1 VRRDLYV
8 QHNKPKRLFAR
19 ELGKNARRSLAA
31 DQLKAS
37 LACVEA
43 KTQPR
48 STQSPAQ
55 IRALVEHLKAL
66 LDYRARIGI
75 YPLWT
80 LVAISVLAHLCGA
93 PRGQKDLAKFACGL
107 NQAPRAARAPPW
119 ACAGNARANI
129 RRPASPLFAG

>member
-43 KTQPR
+43 KTLPR

-55 IRALVEHLKAL
+55 LRALVEHLKAL

-80 LVAISVLAHLCGA
+80 LVAISVLAHLCCA